1 MAIQYLALSTMI
13 VLYSLMFLGGYV
25 SAAGLGLTCP
35 EWPLCPNGIMPSE
48 EYLIEWVHRL
58 AAAVTGALVVATM
71 VASYLNRLADLQIKV
86 TSSLATVFVITQITL
101 GALVIDLKLHA
112 VLVAIHLGIG
122 ILLFS
127 MVLLTTLFAFRISG
141 MAVVGYAGGGGGGR
155 HGRRGGD
162 GGGGGGDDDDDD
174 DDGGRGGSR
183 SSDGGSRSSSRSS
196 SNDARQVASARLV
209 EGASLRE

>member
-35 EWPLCPNGIMPSE
+35 EWPMCPNGIFPDD
-48 EYLIEWVHRL
+48 EYFIEWTHRL
-58 AAAVTGALVVATM
+58 VAATTGTLVIATM
-71 VASYLNRLADLQIKV
+71 IASFLNKNADKKIKL

-127 MVLLTTLFAFRISG
+127 MVLLTTLFAFRISKSTLTTK
-141 MAVVGYAGGGGGGR
+141 A
-155 HGRRGGD
+155 
-162 GGGGGGDDDDDD
+162 
-174 DDGGRGGSR
+174 
-183 SSDGGSRSSSRSS
+183 
-196 SNDARQVASARLV
+196 
-209 EGASLRE
+209 